1 MFNTAVI
8 FHEPMGK
15 TVNMFWGLEL
25 VGPDTFG
32 KGWLKLVGWNR
43 KPNIGGLVVS
53 RTKQGL
59 DWFVFSMRKKKKKKL
74 QLGRSGSARHPHV
87 TCFFHRDPGAHTAV
101 SGGNSFWNNSFCGSS
116 WPAISGWLNPAAI
129 RYGSWPWP
137 RNVDDLC
144 QDWYFRHVRFPE
156 RPLLVWTLLCWWRSH
171 GFSNFNCHRVSPL
184 ELYSWLLRFVP
195 HHLMVLTSTQL
206 HKKV

>member
-15 TVNMFWGLEL
+15 TVNMFWGLENWSLEL

-43 KPNIGGLVVS
+43 KPNIGGLLVS

-59 DWFVFSMRKKKKKKL
+59 DWFVFCMQKNI
-74 QLGRSGSARHPHV
+74 QLGKSGSARNPHV

-101 SGGNSFWNNSFCGSS
+101 GKWRQLILEKILLWFQLTS
-116 WPAISGWLNPAAI
+116 
-129 RYGSWPWP
+129 
-137 RNVDDLC
+137 
-144 QDWYFRHVRFPE
+144 YFRMAGSTLQQSDMAIGHHPETWMICVKIDISATSDSQSVHCWFELSFVGEEAMVFP
-156 RPLLVWTLLCWWRSH
+156 
-171 GFSNFNCHRVSPL
+171 
-184 ELYSWLLRFVP
+184 
-195 HHLMVLTSTQL
+195 TSIATG
-206 HKKV
+206 